1 LKIGNPLSLHIIS
14 MSINIRIYISPFSL
28 GPNLSLMLIK
38 WSRRLSFE
46 LCTQG
51 FTKDAIT
58 LFVIMPSRPI
68 PPRQTIV
75 LAVRG
80 FEFTVDAVQHVL
92 VFIIRVTLLRI
103 ISHDKNTW
111 HWGLDNSARRCKKI
125 NNIRENL
132 YED

>member
-1 LKIGNPLSLHIIS
+1 MEQRTIFHVTIENWKSSLTLHHKHVHKHT
-14 MSINIRIYISPFSL
+14 NLYKPFSL
-28 GPNLSLMLIK
+28 SPNLPLMLIK

-58 LFVIMPSRPI
+58 QFVIMHSRPI

-80 FEFTVDAVQHVL
+80 FEFTVDAVQHALVL
-92 VFIIRVTLLRI
+92 NVRVILLR
-103 ISHDKNTW
+103 ISHDKNIW
-111 HWGLDNSARRCKKI
+111 H
-125 NNIRENL
+125 
-132 YED
+132 